1 MTTAVK
7 EGRKMGEK
15 KLSYWDTHEEL
26 GPQPPCAGA
35 ELDNET
41 GQPDYSYCAAR
52 EDEGTSKD
60 DEVL

>member
-1 MTTAVK
+1 MA
-7 EGRKMGEK
+7 EK
-15 KLSYWDTHEEL
+15 KLSYWDSHEEL

-52 EDEGTSKD
+52 EEENGAEEEPD
-60 DEVL
+60 L

>member
-1 MTTAVK
+1 
-7 EGRKMGEK
+7 MGEK

-52 EDEGTSKD
+52 EENELSEKGDEAS
-60 DEVL
+60 